1 MRYVPSEARVVL
13 IDGPVAVFVHEAT
26 EAEILDAYENL
37 KALVE
42 VAARQLHTEETDNAA
57 RKSWEANHA
66 RTQW

>member
-42 VAARQLHTEETDNAA
+42 VAARQLHTEETDNA
-57 RKSWEANHA
+57 
-66 RTQW
+66 T